1 MKKGRKGL
9 KRLKHLLWIV
19 PLLLVAAAIV
29 LSVTAANAREAD
41 TTYHATLNR
50 SIQVSSKDFQDRG
63 EMPVQFS
70 CRGAGTSPH
79 IAWTGGP
86 ENVQSYVLLA
96 TDWDAPSPILPLF
109 AVPHWVVY
117 NIPKGFMEIPQDST
131 PEKLA
136 RFDILVGAGIGG
148 TREYI
153 PPCPPLGQHEYEFR
167 IYALDVPTI
176 APATNDKAG
185 VLSAIEGHVLGYGE
199 LIGLFSAG

>member
-1 MKKGRKGL
+1 MK

-29 LSVTAANAREAD
+29 LAVTAANARKAD
-41 TTYHATLNR
+41 TAFHATLPR
-50 SIQVSSKDFQDRG
+50 SIQMSSKNFKERG
-63 EMPVQFS
+63 DIPGQFS
-70 CRGAGTSPH
+70 CRGAGISPD
-79 IAWTGGP
+79 IAWNGGP

-96 TDWDAPSPILPLF
+96 TDWDAPSPSLRLF

-117 NIPKGFMEIPQDST
+117 NIPRDFREIPQDST

-148 TREYI
+148 TKAYI

-167 IYALDVPTI
+167 IYALDVPMI
-176 APATNDKAG
+176 APASSDKAG
-185 VLSAIEGHVLGYGE
+185 VLNAIEGHVLGYGE
-199 LIGLFSAG
+199 LVGLRSAG